1 MAAARR
7 ATRSTKLLEAVLDAD
22 PTKADAKL
30 HLGLL
35 YHYTNNLP
43 AFVKAVGWVVWFI
56 PRGNGQLAIPYIIE
70 VVDHGGEYAL
80 AARFIWADIHSQ
92 GNGKS
97 QQLAEVMFAHLVK
110 QYPGN
115 YRLDYNYLEVLNR
128 LGRNEE
134 LLSVYEFALQ
144 AADDIPETG
153 RLSLYISQIRA
164 LLTLGRSDVLPVGFS
179 EKEFGD
185 LPGWLREQVS
195 PTKREIQQQRI
206 VAAVSSTTNTHSEK

>member
-7 ATRSTKLLEAVLDAD
+7 ATRSIKLLDAILDAGHA
-22 PTKADAKL
+22 KADAKL
-30 HLGLL
+30 HLSLL
-35 YHYTNNLP
+35 HHYTNNLP

-80 AARFIWADIHSQ
+80 AARFILADIHSQ

-97 QQLAEVMFAHLVK
+97 PQLAEVMFAHLVK

-134 LLSVYEFALQ
+134 LLSAYEFALQ
-144 AADDIPETG
+144 AADDMPETG
-153 RLSLYISQIRA
+153 RLPLDIWQIRA
-164 LLTLGRSDVLPVGFS
+164 LLTLGRSDDLPVGFG
-179 EKEFGD
+179 E
-185 LPGWLREQVS
+185 
-195 PTKREIQQQRI
+195 
-206 VAAVSSTTNTHSEK
+206 